1 MTNNIRIEHFRPEH
15 AARYESLNR
24 AWLVEHELIEAAD
37 EPHLTQ
43 PIENI
48 INPGG
53 AILVALNDANE
64 VVGTCA
70 IAPHG
75 VGEFEL
81 VKMAVDSSVRGQ
93 GIGRQLIEA
102 ILDIARERGA
112 TRVDLLSSTKLQP
125 AIRLYERAGFRH
137 APMTPANPYKTA
149 DVYMVFDLRR
159 GVEA

>member
-1 MTNNIRIEHFRPEH
+1 M
-15 AARYESLNR
+15 
-24 AWLVEHELIEAAD
+24 IEAAD

-43 PIENI
+43 PVETI

-53 AILVALNDANE
+53 AILVALNDDDE
-64 VVGTCA
+64 VIGTCA

-75 VGEFEL
+75 VNEFEL
-81 VKMAVDSSVRGQ
+81 VKMAVAPEARGQ

-102 ILDIARERGA
+102 VLDIARQRGA

-137 APMTPANPYKTA
+137 APMTPTNPYKTA
-149 DVYMVFDLRR
+149 DVYMVFDFRH